1 MGINHGKRIDLLKNF
16 INNNEKVNK
25 GKEEIRMRWFVLLL
39 LFLGAVIN
47 FADKSI
53 VGLAAVPIMKEFN
66 LSPLEWGL
74 VGSSYYW
81 LYPVTGI
88 FGAALADKHGAKKVL
103 GVIMLTWT
111 ALQFGVLG
119 IAALPLLIVYRVLL
133 GAFEGPF
140 SPIAY
145 SHADKWFPP
154 KQRGFANSVIV
165 GGGTV
170 GAMIVAPILVALIT
184 IFGWKVAFAILGV
197 ASFVWFFLF
206 QFFTKES
213 PVEVYKE
220 VQKKKKVELEKF
232 KLKDFLLV
240 LASPTA
246 LFTTLAYFSTYILV
260 VWFSVWLPIYLVES
274 IKMSPAQMGY
284 SVMVIGIVSV
294 AIYTGVSLLSDY
306 LFKKNQNWRLSRV
319 YIVAGA
325 MIFGALMFASI
336 IVFQN
341 PIWVI
346 AAMCLAKG
354 LTYTILPI
362 GPTIMINEMRE
373 RGGLMTSI
381 LTSSGNLAGIVAPLL
396 TGYIISLAGGDK
408 LAGYNLSILF
418 MAGAAL
424 IFGILFAIFVK
435 PSIAKMKD
443 EGNENLMD
451 KTV

>member
-1 MGINHGKRIDLLKNF
+1 M
-16 INNNEKVNK
+16 
-25 GKEEIRMRWFVLLL
+25 MRWFILLL
-39 LFLGAVIN
+39 LFLGAVVN

-53 VGLAAVPIMKEFN
+53 IGLAAAPIMKEFK
-66 LSPLEWGL
+66 LSPVEWGL

-88 FGAALADKHGAKKVL
+88 FGAALADKYGTKKILAV
-103 GVIMLTWT
+103 VMLSWT
-111 ALQFGVLG
+111 ALQFGVLA

-133 GAFEGPF
+133 GAFEGPY

-145 SHADKWFPP
+145 NHADKWFPP
-154 KQRGFANSVIV
+154 KLKGFANSMIV

-170 GAMIVAPILVALIT
+170 GAMIAAPILVSLIT
-184 IFGWKVAFAILGV
+184 IFGWKIAFAILGAV
-197 ASFVWFFLF
+197 SFVWFLLF
-206 QFFTKES
+206 QFFTKEN

-220 VQKKKKVELEKF
+220 VQKNKKAKIEKL
-232 KLKDFLLV
+232 KLKDFLLL

-284 SVMVIGIVSV
+284 GVMVIGIVSV
-294 AIYTGVSLLSDY
+294 VIYTGISMLSDY
-306 LFKKNQNWRLSRV
+306 LFKKNQNWRSSRV
-319 YIVAGA
+319 FVVGGSMIV
-325 MIFGALMFASI
+325 GALLFASI
-336 IVFQN
+336 MIFQN
-341 PIWVI
+341 PFWVI
-346 AAMCLAKG
+346 AALCIAKG
-354 LTYTILPI
+354 LAYTILPI

-418 MAGAAL
+418 MAGAVF
-424 IFGILFAIFVK
+424 IFGLLFTIFVK
-435 PSIAKMKD
+435 PSILKGKD
-443 EGNENLMD
+443 KEQGLDYLES
-451 KTV
+451 KTS